1 MNEFGEKARDFGEK
15 LHYVPVRGMI
25 FVEEWN
31 LELRKNESIAHYET
45 LDRMRW
51 LNFYL

>member
-1 MNEFGEKARDFGEK
+1 MSSERKQGISEKSYTTYRLG
-15 LHYVPVRGMI
+15 GMI

-45 LDRMRW
+45 LDRMRR